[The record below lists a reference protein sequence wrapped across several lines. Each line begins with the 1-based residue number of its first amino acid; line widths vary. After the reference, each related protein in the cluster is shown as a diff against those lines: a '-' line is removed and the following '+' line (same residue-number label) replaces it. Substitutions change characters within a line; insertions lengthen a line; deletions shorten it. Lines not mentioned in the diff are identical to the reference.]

1 MLRRMKKR
9 FLDWPLAQKFVFV
22 FSLMTLLS
30 GVLMVGALHLGL
42 SVFEEKFYEKSLQEL
57 DFFLQRVDGDI
68 QEVDTLT
75 RSIAVD
81 SAVQQQLGEL
91 AVADPETA
99 AYYYLLTGVRL
110 LLLEKLYQSR
120 QPFVLRFSEQGRK
133 FISRFRLGVNAGD
146 VGHPFR
152 LHLMQEINQG
162 FNLSQKGSRIPPN
175 GRAPFPEGGT
185 DNDGLP
191 EFLAA
196 QQGQVGFIN
205 QVVKVPF

>member
-1 MLRRMKKR
+1 MHGIKLVAFQQGYVQLFRPFRNCCQQIR
-9 FLDWPLAQKFVFV
+9 HTHAC
-22 FSLMTLLS
+22 SRS
-30 GVLMVGALHLGL
+30 G
-42 SVFEEKFYEKSLQEL
+42 
-57 DFFLQRVDGDI
+57 DFRKVNVQHAAEP
-68 QEVDTLT
+68 EVDE
-75 RSIAVD
+75 VF
-81 SAVQQQLGEL
+81 Q
-91 AVADPETA
+91 
-99 AYYYLLTGVRL
+99 
-110 LLLEKLYQSR
+110 LYQSR